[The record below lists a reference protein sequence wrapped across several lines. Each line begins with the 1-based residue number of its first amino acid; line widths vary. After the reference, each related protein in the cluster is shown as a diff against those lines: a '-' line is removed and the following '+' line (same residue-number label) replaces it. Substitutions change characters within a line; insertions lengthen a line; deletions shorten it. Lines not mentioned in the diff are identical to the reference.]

1 MRVKITLKDCGTG
14 AGGFQPGNTCGAGGG
29 SSVGVRPSGGSAI
42 RFRGEMQRLE
52 GMVDIALDTSEGWAI
67 RAAQDKIGEAIDRN
81 NAAMDKLGDTPE
93 TAVEYQSLM
102 KHGDRLSNLLDEVGR
117 ISVQDD
123 DDDDQD
129 DDGAAVPSEL

>member
-1 MRVKITLKDCGTG
+1 MKITVRYCKDCGTG
-14 AGGFQPGNTCGAGGG
+14 AGGFQPGNTCGAGGGGG

-102 KHGDRLSNLLDEVGR
+102 KHGDRLLALLDEVGR
-117 ISVQDD
+117 IGGRD

-129 DDGAAVPSEL
+129 DDGAAVPA

>member
-1 MRVKITLKDCGTG
+1 
-14 AGGFQPGNTCGAGGG
+14 
-29 SSVGVRPSGGSAI
+29 
-42 RFRGEMQRLE
+42 MQRLE

-81 NAAMDKLGDTPE
+81 NAAMDKLGDTG
-93 TAVEYQSLM
+93 TDAAEYQSLM

-129 DDGAAVPSEL
+129 DDGAAVPA